1 MRVMNP
7 EQIILGP
14 GRLSR
19 RDFVQ
24 KILAAYVGVVAT
36 SSPAA
41 SGENA
46 VRSPFVVFSKVY
58 QELNLSFE
66 EAAAVTADA
75 GLDGIDP
82 PVRTGG
88 EVSPEKAE
96 QELPRYYEA
105 LQKHNLKLPLLTT
118 GITSASSPYTESLLR
133 TAKKLGVQYYRLG
146 FIERQVDIRKQ
157 VREVRAHLKD
167 LAAVNKE
174 LGIGALLQ
182 NHSPDAQTTY
192 FGGYLPELVDTVDG
206 FDPSQIGVAFDIAHA
221 LVVHGDDWRKYFEE
235 LRPHFRIAYIKDVT
249 RTRKWVPF
257 GHGAI
262 GSCGYFELLRQ
273 SGYHAPLSLHI
284 EFDWSNSGR
293 NKNRMALVRA
303 LKESSAV
310 VRNWLSA

>member
-1 MRVMNP
+1 MNP

-14 GRLSR
+14 ARLSR

-24 KILAAYVGVVAT
+24 KILAAYAGVVAT

-46 VRSPFVVFSKVY
+46 ARSPFVVFSKVY

-182 NHSPDAQTTY
+182 NHSPDAHTTY

-235 LRPHFRIAYIKDVT
+235 LRTHFRIAYIKDVT
-249 RTRKWVPF
+249 RTRQWVPF

-303 LKESSAV
+303 LKESSAA
-310 VRNWLSA
+310 VRNWLNT